1 MSRTAVKTVQGADTR
16 LDVAYVVT
24 QLSRFMENP
33 GQQHWKAVICVSRY
47 LKTLWDY
54 LRRQ

>member
-1 MSRTAVKTVQGADTR
+1 MSRTAVKGVQGADTR

-24 QLSRFMENP
+24 QLSRFMYNP
-33 GQQHWKAVICVSRY
+33 GQQHWKAAIRVFRY
-47 LKTLWDY
+47 LKILWDY